1 MIKIQCGCGKSFNI
15 PEKYRGRQGR
25 CPQCG
30 TIILVPKENEEIP
43 LFDEAVEPVRQSY
56 SAQDLFERV
65 IDTVVG
71 ISDDGRLYGSGV
83 IVDDSGGI
91 VTNRHVVGIAS
102 KVKVRLNNGEEYVGE
117 LLASYKDTDLAF
129 IRIPTRTENFVPL
142 SSQAALKIGQ
152 TLYAIGHPMGLQNT
166 ITRGIVSALNRDIN
180 GVNYIQTDASIN
192 PGNSG
197 GPLFNEQAELIG
209 INTMILHA
217 SQGLGFAIPSETAYE
232 RYAHIQQKVAT
243 NYNYEYCGI
252 CGKNSENRRFC
263 EHCGVELDS
272 RQPLTPMNPRPFPQ
286 MQPVSYLHIEC
297 KVCKSGVYHDEKYCS
312 FCGAAV
318 VT

>member
-15 PEKYRGRQGR
+15 PEKYRGKQGR

-30 TIILVPKENEEIP
+30 TIIVVPKEDEEIP
-43 LFDEAVEPVRQSY
+43 LFDAVVEPVKQSY

-83 IVDDSGGI
+83 IVDDKGGI
-91 VTNRHVVGIAS
+91 VTNRHVVGVAS
-102 KVKVRLNNGEEYVGE
+102 KVKVRLNSGEEYIGE

-129 IRIPTRTENFVPL
+129 ISIPYKTESFVPL
-142 SSQAALKIGQ
+142 SGQANLKIGQ

-166 ITRGIVSALNRDIN
+166 ITRGIVSALNREID
-180 GVNYIQTDASIN
+180 GLNYIQTDASIN

-197 GPLFNEQAELIG
+197 GPLFNEQAELVG

-217 SQGLGFAIPSETAYE
+217 SQGLGFAIPSETAFE
-232 RYAHIQQKVAT
+232 RYVHIQQNIIT
-243 NYNYEYCGI
+243 NYKFEYCGI
-252 CGKNSENRRFC
+252 CGKNSGNRRFC

-272 RQPLTPMNPRPFPQ
+272 RQPLTPMNPRFQPQ
-286 MQPVSYLHIEC
+286 MQPVSFLLTEC
-297 KVCKSGVYHDEKYCS
+297 TVCKSGVYPDDKYCS
-312 FCGAAV
+312 FCGTTVAN
-318 VT
+318 